1 MVGERGHPQAMAGG
15 RLGVE
20 AEQRVGVSVGGAGA
34 APDESGGGVQ
44 GAARQEQPR
53 ALAQRPLYAGL
64 TTHQIERSPPMQPIA
79 PGPAGAQVEDVG
91 EPTIIARGRTAHVQH
106 GAPHGGGVEAG
117 QEPAQVE
124 GRVDRRTVQQHQ
136 LEIGGGAAHEEHVAR
151 LGRIASPSFAPPGP
165 EHARLSHPRPFG
177 QGSERHLARGP
188 RGSRHAQVAGAHL
201 RHRDSGRENGE
212 LGHLDRLPDE
222 LEIHCD
228 RAPGGDQHLD
238 LSHLVAR
245 LERADPYEA
254 GRHPAQVVTPQ
265 PVG

>member
-151 LGRIASPSFAPPGP
+151 LGRIASPSFAPR
-165 EHARLSHPRPFG
+165 ARSTPASAIPVPSAKVLSAT
-177 QGSERHLARGP
+177 SLAA
-188 RGSRHAQVAGAHL
+188 HAGAATRRSRGL
-201 RHRDSGRENGE
+201 TSGT
-212 LGHLDRLPDE
+212 
-222 LEIHCD
+222 
-228 RAPGGDQHLD
+228 
-238 LSHLVAR
+238 
-245 LERADPYEA
+245 
-254 GRHPAQVVTPQ
+254 VTPAARTVNSGISIGCRMSSRSTATEL
-265 PVG
+265 PEGTSTSTCPTSWPAWSARIRTRPGATPRRW